1 MDKIELL
8 LPAGDKESLRAAVA
22 NGADAVYLG
31 TSSFNARRFATNF
44 PKGALS
50 SVVDFCHKNHV
61 RVFVTTNILVKNNEL
76 EEFFEMMG
84 VIGKSNADAVI
95 IQDPCLIP
103 YIKKAAPNCEIHLST
118 QATTTN
124 KYAIPDGVDRVIV
137 PRELGL
143 DQISAMAKVA
153 SVEMFVHGAL
163 CFSYSGQCL
172 FSSIAGGRSGN
183 RGRCA
188 QPCRYKYNGE
198 YPLST
203 KDLCLLE
210 KLPEIIKTGVVSLK
224 IEGRMRGALYT
235 GVVARIYRKYI
246 DMYYNNDFK
255 VDPQD
260 IEELKMAFNREF
272 TTGFAFN
279 SSVVDPRYALNRG
292 LFLGIIQGGKIRL
305 GSDLRVGD
313 GVTAFHEGNKS
324 GNTITKIKR
333 NDKEVERALKGD
345 QVSIEVIGAKDGD
358 AIFKTFS
365 ADLKVDLGPDFP
377 MPEKNVAI
385 KPFKLPAMP
394 DIKTTGSPLLFV
406 KVYNHT
412 GAKEADI
419 SGANVIYYDIFRED
433 CEAARK
439 KATHTKFFLST
450 PRIMSDDD
458 VDKAVSIIER
468 LKPDG
473 VLVGERGLLSELRK
487 KGTPVDIHLDH
498 SFNIFNDIDLGCYK
512 GIPIISPELSFNEL
526 SKFRS
531 KRFIVML
538 HGPIVLMTT
547 KEPLKA
553 KTLTDESDRKFRT
566 RNYGDMVQILN
577 CSDMGLFNK
586 AQDYLDIGVNMFYL
600 DLAHDVGKT
609 ISIYRRILS
618 RQPFNDKNKRHGYTT
633 GHLTRGVD

>member
-1 MDKIELL
+1 MERIELL

-44 PKGALS
+44 PKGALPG
-50 SVVDFCHKNHV
+50 VVDFCHKNHV
-61 RVFVTTNILVKNNEL
+61 RVFVTANILVKNNEL
-76 EEFFEMMG
+76 EEFFDMIN
-84 VIGKSNADAVI
+84 VIGRSNADAVI

-103 YIKKAAPNCEIHLST
+103 LIRKTAPNCEIHMST
-118 QATTTN
+118 QSTTTN
-124 KYAIPDGVDRVIV
+124 RYAIPEGVDRVIV
-137 PRELGL
+137 PRETGL

-153 SVEMFVHGAL
+153 PVEMFVHGAL

-172 FSSIAGGRSGN
+172 FSSMAGGRSGN

-210 KLPEIIKTGVVSLK
+210 KLPDIIRTGVVSLK
-224 IEGRMRGALYT
+224 IEGRMRGSLYT

-246 DMYYNNDFK
+246 DMYYANDFK

-279 SSVVDPRYALNRG
+279 NSVVDPRYALNRG
-292 LFLGIIQGGKIRL
+292 LFLGLLQGGKVRL

-313 GVTAFHEGNKS
+313 GVTAFHDGNKS
-324 GNTITKIKR
+324 GNTITKIKKQ
-333 NDKEVERALKGD
+333 DKEVDRAFKGD
-345 QVSIEVIGAKDGD
+345 LVAIEVIGAKDGD
-358 AIFKTFS
+358 PVFKTFS
-365 ADLKVDLGPDFP
+365 SDLKVELGADFEMPD
-377 MPEKNVAI
+377 KKLAV
-385 KPFKLPAMP
+385 KPFKLPVMP
-394 DIKTTGSPLLFV
+394 EVKTSGPPQVYV
-406 KVYNHT
+406 KVHT
-412 GAKEADI
+412 IAGAREADI
-419 SGANVIYYDIFRED
+419 SGAHVIYYDIFRDDLEN
-433 CEAARK
+433 ARK
-439 KATHTKFFLST
+439 NVTHTRFFLST
-450 PRIMSDDD
+450 PRVMSDKD
-458 VDKAVSIIER
+458 VEEAVSIIER

-473 VLVGERGLLSELRK
+473 VLVGERGLLSMLMK
-487 KGTPVDIHLDH
+487 KGIPVDIHLEH
-498 SFNIFNDIDLGCYK
+498 SFNVFNDIDLGAYQ
-512 GIPIISPELSFNEL
+512 GTPMISPELTFSEL

-531 KRFIVML
+531 KRFIVMV

-553 KTLTDESDRKFRT
+553 KTLIDESDRKFRT
-566 RNYGDMVQILN
+566 RSYGDLVQILN
-577 CSDMGLFNK
+577 CSDLGLFNK
-586 AQDYLDIGVNMFYL
+586 AAEYLDIGINMFYL
-600 DLAHDVGKT
+600 DLPQDVGKT

-618 RQPFNDKNKRHGYTT
+618 RQRFNDKNKRHGYTT

>member
-1 MDKIELL
+1 MERIELL

-22 NGADAVYLG
+22 NGANAVYLG
-31 TSSFNARRFATNF
+31 TNSFNARQFATNF
-44 PKGALS
+44 PKGTLP

-61 RVFVTTNILVKNNEL
+61 RVFVTANILVKNNEL
-76 EEFFEMMG
+76 QEYLDLMS
-84 VIGKSNADAVI
+84 VLDKSKVDAVI

-103 YIKKAAPNCEIHLST
+103 LIKKRAPNCEIHMST

-143 DQISAMAKVA
+143 EQISAMTKVA
-153 SVEMFVHGAL
+153 PVEMFVHGAL

-210 KLPEIIKTGVVSLK
+210 KLPDIIKTGVISLK
-224 IEGRMRGALYT
+224 IEGRMRGSIYT

-246 DMYYNNDFK
+246 DMYYEKDFK
-255 VDPQD
+255 IDPQD
-260 IEELKMAFNREF
+260 IETLKMAFNREF

-279 SSVVDPRYALNRG
+279 NSVVDSRYALNRG
-292 LFLGIIQGGKIRL
+292 LFLGILQGGKIRL
-305 GSDLRVGD
+305 GSDLRIGD
-313 GVTAFHEGNKS
+313 GVTTFHDGNKS
-324 GNTITKIKR
+324 GNTIAKIRKQ
-333 NDKEVERALKGD
+333 DKEVERAFKGD
-345 QVSIEVIGAKDGD
+345 QVSIDVIGAKDGD
-358 AIFKTFS
+358 PVFKTFS
-365 ADLKVDLGPDFP
+365 VDLKVDLGEDFP
-377 MPEKNVAI
+377 LVEKNLPITPVKLPQMPE
-385 KPFKLPAMP
+385 
-394 DIKTTGSPLLFV
+394 IKTTGPPQLFV
-406 KVYNHT
+406 KVYNFT
-412 GAKEADI
+412 GAKEADFA
-419 SGANVIYYDIFRED
+419 GTNVIYYDIFRDD

-439 KATHTKFFLST
+439 KAVHTRFFLST
-450 PRIMSDDD
+450 PRIMSDEDI
-458 VDKAVSIIER
+458 DKAITIIER
-468 LKPDG
+468 VKPDG
-473 VLVGERGLLSELRK
+473 VLVGERGLLSMLKK
-487 KGTPVDIHLDH
+487 KGISLEVHLDH
-498 SFNIFNDIDLGCYK
+498 SFNVFNDLDLSCYP
-512 GIPIISPELSFNEL
+512 GIPIISPELSLNEL

-531 KRFIVML
+531 KKFIVML

-553 KTLTDESDRKFRT
+553 KTLCDESGREFKT
-566 RNYGDMVQILN
+566 RNYGDRVQILN
-577 CSDMGLFNK
+577 CSDLGLFNK
-586 AQDYLDIGVNMFYL
+586 AAEYLDLGINMFYL

-618 RQPFNDKNKRHGYTT
+618 RTPFNDKNKRHGYTT
-633 GHLTRGVD
+633 GHLMRGVD

>member
-31 TSSFNARRFATNF
+31 TDSFNARRFATNF
-44 PKGALS
+44 PKGSLP
-50 SVVDFCHKNHV
+50 SVIDFCHKNKV
-61 RVFVTTNILVKNNEL
+61 RVYITANVLVKNNEL
-76 EEFFEMMG
+76 QEFFDMMS
-84 VIGKSNADAVI
+84 VIGRSNADALI
-95 IQDPCLIP
+95 IQDPCLVPFIR
-103 YIKKAAPNCEIHLST
+103 KCAPNCEIHMST
-118 QATTTN
+118 QSTTTN

-137 PRELGL
+137 PRETSLE
-143 DQISAMAKVA
+143 QISAMTKVA
-153 SVEMFVHGAL
+153 PVEMFVHGAL

-224 IEGRMRGALYT
+224 IEGRMRGSLYT

-246 DMYYNNDFK
+246 DMYYKNEFK

-279 SSVVDPRYALNRG
+279 NTVVDARYALNRG
-292 LFLGIIQGGKIRL
+292 LFLGVLQGGKIRL

-313 GVTAFHEGNKS
+313 GVTAFHDGNKS
-324 GNTITKIKR
+324 GNTVSKIKKQ
-333 NDKEVERALKGD
+333 DKEVERAFKGD
-345 QVSIEVIGAKDGD
+345 HVALEVIGAKDGD
-358 AIFKTFS
+358 PIFKTFS
-365 ADLKVDLGPDFP
+365 ADLKVELGEDFP
-377 MPEKNVAI
+377 IADKNLPI
-385 KPFKLPAMP
+385 KPFKLPEMP
-394 DIKTTGSPLLFV
+394 EIKTTGPPQLFV
-406 KVYNHT
+406 KVYT
-412 GAKEADI
+412 IKGAKEADFA
-419 SGANVIYYDIFRED
+419 GTNVIYYDIFRED

-439 KATHTKFFLST
+439 NAVHTRFFLST
-450 PRIMSDDD
+450 PRIMSDEDID
-458 VDKAVSIIER
+458 RAICIIEQ

-473 VLVGERGLLSELRK
+473 VLVGERGLLAMLKK
-487 KGTPVDIHLDH
+487 KGISVDIHLDH
-498 SFNIFNDIDLGCYK
+498 SFNVFNDLDLAAYQ
-512 GIPIISPELSFNEL
+512 GIPIISPELTFNEL
-526 SKFRS
+526 TKFRS
-531 KRFIVML
+531 KKFIVML

-553 KTLTDESDRKFRT
+553 KTLIDESGRKFKT
-566 RNYGDMVQILN
+566 RNYGDLVQVLN
-577 CSDMGLFNK
+577 CSDLGLFNK
-586 AQDYLDIGVNMFYL
+586 AAEYLDIGINMFYL
-600 DLAHDVGKT
+600 DLAQDVGKT
-609 ISIYRRILS
+609 VSIYRRILS

-633 GHLTRGVD
+633 GHLSRGVD